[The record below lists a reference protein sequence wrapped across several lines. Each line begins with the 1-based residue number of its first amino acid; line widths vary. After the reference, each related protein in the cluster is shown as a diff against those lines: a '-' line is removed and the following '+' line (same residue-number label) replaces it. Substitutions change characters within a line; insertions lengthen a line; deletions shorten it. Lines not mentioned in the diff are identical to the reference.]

1 MNIDNKLCLCMIV
14 KDERPILEDCF
25 NSVIDSIDY
34 WIICDTGS
42 TDGTQQFINEYFES
56 KNIKGE
62 LYEDEWLNF
71 AHNRTLAF
79 ERAKNK
85 AKYCYVIDAD
95 DRLEGNILIPPGED
109 IINFMLKINLGPIE
123 YYRAQIFRNDLD
135 WIFKGVVHEYAC
147 LKNPNIPG
155 KHNVY
160 LDDCKVNAGTFG
172 NRTTKDNKKFCRD
185 IELLLKGIED
195 EEKNSR
201 YYFYL
206 AQSYKDIGNYKK
218 AIKWYNKR
226 INLGGWE
233 EEIYCSKYYIAYCKQ
248 RDNYDFDN
256 EILFDYLDSF
266 NYREIRLEPLYQI
279 MMHYKSKDELYTAF
293 SYGML
298 GYNINFPKDD
308 ILFIEKDI
316 YNLRFWYVLS
326 YISYK
331 LGFKNLAYKLI
342 TKTSND
348 SLCDTKNCIPCSE
361 IFEFKSKL
369 LNEKI

>member
-1 MNIDNKLCLCMIV
+1 MN
-14 KDERPILEDCF
+14 
-25 NSVIDSIDY
+25 
-34 WIICDTGS
+34 
-42 TDGTQQFINEYFES
+42 TQ
-56 KNIKGE
+56 
-62 LYEDEWLNF
+62 
-71 AHNRTLAF
+71 
-79 ERAKNK
+79 
-85 AKYCYVIDAD
+85 
-95 DRLEGNILIPPGED
+95 
-109 IINFMLKINLGPIE
+109 
-123 YYRAQIFRNDLD
+123 
-135 WIFKGVVHEYAC
+135 
-147 LKNPNIPG
+147 
-155 KHNVY
+155 
-160 LDDCKVNAGTFG
+160 
-172 NRTTKDNKKFCRD
+172 
-185 IELLLKGIED
+185 
-195 EEKNSR
+195 
-201 YYFYL
+201 
-206 AQSYKDIGNYKK
+206 NYG
-218 AIKWYNKR
+218 Y
-226 INLGGWE
+226 
-233 EEIYCSKYYIAYCKQ
+233 IY
-248 RDNYDFDN
+248 N